1 MLYRKLGKSNV
12 KISAITLGVA
22 TYASRVWG
30 QSDGMD
36 LATAFLSEAI
46 DRGFTTLDTAS
57 TYGFGLCDEVIGQAI
72 KGKRDR
78 VQIVAKYG
86 QRWNSSEGTFICDSE
101 DPRGNPMKIM
111 RNSRPE
117 SIIEE
122 CEEILKRLK
131 TDYIDLFVCHWPDT
145 ATPQAESM
153 GAVSKLIEQGK
164 VLAAG
169 VSNFSLEQMK
179 EAHTALPI
187 ALTQSPYSMVNR
199 EIENDILPWCVENDV
214 SVQAYSPLQSGLLAR
229 KTTVLAEDDP
239 RREDPYFKPENLC
252 KVHIFL
258 EEIEPI
264 AFTYNATI
272 PQLVLNWTIN
282 RPSVASAI
290 CGSSTIDQVTENLE
304 STKFNLTQK
313 DLQRINEL
321 LDKLELSI

>member
-1 MLYRKLGKSNV
+1 MPYRILIDCIGLAVTLCLVIVFKVLNRNFVNAIS
-12 KISAITLGVA
+12 KI
-22 TYASRVWG
+22 RKK
-30 QSDGMD
+30 
-36 LATAFLSEAI
+36 FSEAI

-57 TYGFGLCDEVIGQAI
+57 TYGFGLCDEVIGNAI

-101 DPRGNPMKIM
+101 DPQGNPMKIM

-179 EAHTALPI
+179 EAHTAFPI
-187 ALTQSPYSMVNR
+187 A
-199 EIENDILPWCVENDV
+199 
-214 SVQAYSPLQSGLLAR
+214 
-229 KTTVLAEDDP
+229 
-239 RREDPYFKPENLC
+239 
-252 KVHIFL
+252 
-258 EEIEPI
+258 
-264 AFTYNATI
+264 
-272 PQLVLNWTIN
+272 
-282 RPSVASAI
+282 
-290 CGSSTIDQVTENLE
+290 
-304 STKFNLTQK
+304 
-313 DLQRINEL
+313 
-321 LDKLELSI
+321 